1 MPFQKTGS
9 PPADEGP
16 KENPMNITT
25 SREGQAITVRMEGR
39 LTFEHH
45 QSFKT
50 TVYPF
55 LEEEGVKEVIIDLG
69 GVTYMDS
76 SSLGMLL
83 LLRERAETK
92 SIKVALRRP
101 SPSVTTILKVVQ
113 FDRLFEIRH

>member
-1 MPFQKTGS
+1 MNFQTS
-9 PPADEGP
+9 QEGDVV
-16 KENPMNITT
+16 
-25 SREGQAITVRMEGR
+25 TVRMEGR

-45 QSFKT
+45 QAFKT

-55 LEEEGVKEVIIDLG
+55 LEEAGVKQVVIDLG

-92 SIKVALRRP
+92 SIAVALRRP
-101 SPSVTTILKVVQ
+101 SPSVQTILKVVQ

>member
-1 MPFQKTGS
+1 MNFQ
-9 PPADEGP
+9 
-16 KENPMNITT
+16 T
-25 SREGQAITVRMEGR
+25 SREGDTVTVRMEGR

-45 QSFKT
+45 QTFKT

-55 LEEEGVKEVIIDLG
+55 LEEEGIKQVVIDLG

-83 LLRERAETK
+83 LLRERAEIK
-92 SIKVALRRP
+92 GIKVALRRP
-101 SPSVTTILKVVQ
+101 SPSVQTILKVVQ